1 MHLYYICFLSG
12 ALIAGAVFAALHF
25 VFPDRRV
32 RSFLASAPTSRIL
45 IEEYR
50 DQQITVEAVIHVRS
64 PKLSDDEGETA
75 INERV

>member
-12 ALIAGAVFAALHF
+12 ALIAGAVFVALHY

-32 RSFLASAPTSRIL
+32 RSFLASAPTSQML

-50 DQQITVEAVIHVRS
+50 DQQISVEAVICERP
-64 PKLSDDEGETA
+64 PKLSDDE
-75 INERV
+75 